1 MFLSSSRRTLPT
13 LLGLALAA
21 VVLAGCGS
29 ASTTATAGRS
39 AGAAPSRLTPQPA
52 GAASA
57 SAGPSGSPGS
67 TGSAAV
73 GSEAASPSTS
83 ADPLNL
89 PHVDAALENLLPSR
103 IGGVDLFKMSLKLQD
118 YITTTP
124 GAGTNALYLPWLVK
138 FGKTPADATLAVAT
152 DLTDQENFF
161 VQAIKV
167 PGATAPALLAGF
179 GDAAKAAGWPVK
191 SHTNWGS
198 TGKSGLEIID
208 PVAQAAGK
216 LFDAFVYAKDDVL
229 YAVVTDD
236 QSLVVE
242 ALIKLP

>member
-1 MFLSSSRRTLPT
+1 MFRSTSPTFPT
-13 LLGLALAA
+13 LLALALAA
-21 VVLAGCGS
+21 LVLAGCGA
-29 ASTTATAGRS
+29 ASTTTTAGRS
-39 AGAAPSRLTPQPA
+39 AGAAPSPLTSRPI

-57 SAGPSGSPGS
+57 SAAASTSPAS

-73 GSEAASPSTS
+73 SPSTS

-103 IGGVDLFKMSLKLQD
+103 IGGVDLFKMSLTLQD
-118 YITTTP
+118 YVASTP

-138 FGKTPADATLAVAT
+138 FGKTPADATIAIAT
-152 DLTDQENFF
+152 DLTEQENFF
-161 VQAIKV
+161 VQGIEV
-167 PGATAPALLAGF
+167 PGATAAALLSGF

-198 TGKSGLEIID
+198 TGKSGLEVSD
-208 PVAQAAGK
+208 PVAEAAGK